1 MRERLRLLVIR
12 PKISACI
19 MAYNEEN
26 NIRRSLESVTW
37 CDEIVV
43 VDSFSDDRTVE
54 ICREYTECVFQEKW
68 KGYIAQRE
76 TLLRKASND
85 WVLFLDADEEISPE
99 LKDEILRWFNDGTGK
114 YMGFEFP
121 RQVFYLGRWIKY
133 GEWNPDVKLRLCKK
147 QASRISGS
155 EPHDIVIVEGPVRR
169 FQEKIWHYTY
179 SGIHDHLQ
187 TMNRF
192 SGISAEAMYK
202 AGRRFRWSDILFRPG
217 FRFFKAFVIKLGIFD
232 GRRGFIIAT
241 ISAAGVA
248 MKYAKLR
255 EMQRYH
261 AESSL
266 GDPGCIETSN
276 TTD

>member
-1 MRERLRLLVIR
+1 MGMRERVRLLVIR

-19 MAYNEEN
+19 MACNEEN

-43 VDSFSDDRTVE
+43 VDSYSDDRTIE
-54 ICREYTECVFQEKW
+54 ICREYTECVFQVKW

-85 WVLFLDADEEISPE
+85 WVLFLDADEEISPA

-169 FQEKIWHYTY
+169 LQEKIWHYTY
-179 SGIHDHLQ
+179 FRDG
-187 TMNRF
+187 F
-192 SGISAEAMYK
+192 S
-202 AGRRFRWSDILFRPG
+202 
-217 FRFFKAFVIKLGIFD
+217 
-232 GRRGFIIAT
+232 
-241 ISAAGVA
+241 
-248 MKYAKLR
+248 
-255 EMQRYH
+255 
-261 AESSL
+261 
-266 GDPGCIETSN
+266 
-276 TTD
+276 